1 MEAGNSAMQW
11 RGITK
16 AFGGQVAVDAVTL
29 AVPRGA
35 VLGLVGPNGA
45 GKTTVLS
52 MATGLLAPD
61 AGTVEVL
68 GHDVWSDP
76 RAAKALMGV
85 LPDGMRVFDRLSG
98 QELLTYTGRLR
109 GMDESVIAERS
120 AELLQALGLEGAG
133 NKMVVDYS
141 AGMTKKIGLA
151 CALIHAPRLLVL
163 DEPLEA
169 VDPVSAQGIR
179 ELLAGYAAGGGT
191 VVISSHVMELVES
204 LCSHVAIMRE
214 GQLLREGTVE
224 EVREGDSLQNTFIR
238 LVGREAAGAGEG
250 LSWLRSS

>member
-1 MEAGNSAMQW
+1 MDNVGIAMEW
-11 RGITK
+11 RGLTK
-16 AFGGQVAVDAVTL
+16 AFGQQVAVNRVDL
-29 AVPRGA
+29 QVPRGA

-45 GKTTVLS
+45 GKTTALS
-52 MATGLLAPD
+52 MATGLLRPD

-76 RAAKALMGV
+76 RRAKELMGV

-98 QELLTYTGRLR
+98 EELLTYVGRLR
-109 GMDESVIAERS
+109 GMEASVISQRARQ
-120 AELLQALGLEGAG
+120 LLHALGLEKAG
-133 NKMVVDYS
+133 HKMVVDYS

-179 ELLAGYAAGGGT
+179 ELLADYAAGGGS
-191 VVISSHVMELVES
+191 VIISSHVMELVQS
-204 LCSHVAIMRE
+204 LCSHVAIMAE
-214 GQLLREGTVE
+214 GQLLTAGTVE
-224 EVREGDSLQNTFIR
+224 EVRQGASLQETFIR
-238 LVGREAAGAGEG
+238 LVGRDASTGGED
-250 LSWLRSS
+250 LSWLRTS